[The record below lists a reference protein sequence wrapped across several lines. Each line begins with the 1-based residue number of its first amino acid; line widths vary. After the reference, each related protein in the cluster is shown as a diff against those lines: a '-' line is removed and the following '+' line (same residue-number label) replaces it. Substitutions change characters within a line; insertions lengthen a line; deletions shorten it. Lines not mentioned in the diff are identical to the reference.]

1 MSLVITGSVSGTIVS
16 GTGAS
21 LAGTF
26 VSGETLTVST
36 LSASGT
42 HMFQADVDGFGSAC
56 SYSTYGFTR
65 AYGSGTSSAADV
77 SVAAPTGSGSSV
89 TVQSL
94 RATAYGAAVRR
105 AHSAKALSC

>member
-1 MSLVITGSVSGTIVS
+1 MTTAMVLSLML
-16 GTGAS
+16 GAY
-21 LAGTF
+21 
-26 VSGETLTVST
+26 TL
-36 LSASGT
+36 
-42 HMFQADVDGFGSAC
+42 
-56 SYSTYGFTR
+56 
-65 AYGSGTSSAADV
+65 